1 MVTRI
6 NRLTDRTVKAL
17 KAKKLK
23 GLHPDGNGLYLQIF
37 TGGGGSWIFRYKFAG
52 RARDMGLGSLP
63 DVSLARAREKAAQAR
78 QQRAEGKDPIAER
91 NAQRAQ
97 ELLAKARSITFQDC
111 AEQLIASHEAGW
123 RNPKHKTQWRNTLS
137 TYAYPILGD
146 ISVADVNTDL
156 VKRVLQPIWVAK
168 TATASRVRGRIE
180 AVLSWAK
187 ANGLR
192 LGENPAQW
200 RGHLDHLLPARSKVR
215 RVVHH
220 AALPHRGLPVFMAK
234 LRAREGIAPRALEF
248 VILTAARTGEVLG
261 AKFHEIDFEER
272 LWTVPA
278 ERMKGGK
285 EHRVP
290 LSPRAVAIV
299 KEMAANRLCDFVF
312 PGARRGR
319 PMSAMTLLMLL
330 RDLHPGVT
338 THGFRSTFKDW
349 ASETTSFP
357 DHLSEMALAHISA
370 DKVRAA
376 YARSDLFQK
385 RRDLMEAWANYC
397 EPKWR
402 LDRHLPLTRIPAD
415 MPTRMVL
422 AHDAISKS

>member
-1 MVTRI
+1 MATRI
-6 NRLTDRTVKAL
+6 KRLTDRTVKAL
-17 KAKKLK
+17 KGKRLK

-37 TGGGGSWIFRYKFAG
+37 ASGAGSWIFRFKIDG
-52 RARDMGLGSLP
+52 RARDMGLGSLT

-78 QQRAEGKDPIAER
+78 QQRDEGKDPIVER
-91 NAQRAQ
+91 EAQRAQ
-97 ELLAKARSITFQDC
+97 ERLAKARSITFQNC

-123 RNPKHKTQWRNTLS
+123 RSPKHKTQWRNTLS

-146 ISVADVNTDL
+146 IPVADVNTDL
-156 VKRVLQPIWVAK
+156 VMRVLQPIWRPK
-168 TATASRVRGRIE
+168 TATASRLRGRIE

-187 ANGLR
+187 ARGLR

-200 RGHLDHLLPARSKVR
+200 RGHLDHLLPARSKVQ

-220 AALPHRGLPVFMAK
+220 AALPYRDLPVFMAK
-234 LRAREGIAPRALEF
+234 LRARERIAPRALEF

-261 AKFHEIDFEER
+261 AKFNEFDFEQW

-290 LSPRAVAIV
+290 LSPRAIAIV
-299 KEMAANRLCDFVF
+299 EEMAAKRLSDLVF

-319 PMSAMTLLMLL
+319 PMSAMTLLTLL

-385 RRDLMEAWANYC
+385 RRELMEIWARYC
-397 EPKWR
+397 DSKPPAHKR
-402 LDRHLPLTRIPAD
+402 MGDPVFASSVRH
-415 MPTRMVL
+415 
-422 AHDAISKS
+422 SG

>member
-1 MVTRI
+1 MATRI
-6 NRLTDRTVKAL
+6 KRLTDRTVKAL
-17 KAKKLK
+17 KGKRLK

-52 RARDMGLGSLP
+52 RARDMGLGSLT
-63 DVSLARAREKAAQAR
+63 DVSLAKAREKAAQAR
-78 QQRAEGKDPIAER
+78 QQRADGKDPIVER
-91 NAQRAQ
+91 EAQRAQ
-97 ELLAKARSITFQDC
+97 ERLAKARSITFQNC

-123 RNPKHKTQWRNTLS
+123 RSPKHRTQWRNTLC

-156 VKRVLQPIWVAK
+156 VMRVLQPIWVAK

-187 ANGLR
+187 ARGLR

-200 RGHLDHLLPARSKVR
+200 RGHLDHLLPARSKVQR
-215 RVVHH
+215 IVHH
-220 AALPHRGLPVFMAK
+220 PALPYRDLPGFMAK
-234 LRAREGIAPRALEF
+234 LRTREGIAPRALEF

-261 AKFHEIDFEER
+261 AKFHEFDLEER

-290 LSPRAVAIV
+290 LSPRAVAIA
-299 KEMAANRLCDFVF
+299 KEMAANGLSDFVF

-330 RDLHPGVT
+330 RDLYPGVT

-385 RRDLMEAWANYC
+385 RCKLMEAWALYC
-397 EPKWR
+397 ES
-402 LDRHLPLTRIPAD
+402 LSSAD
-415 MPTRMVL
+415 KRS
-422 AHDAISKS
+422 SKSRGLFQPAI